1 MGSGMDLRKR
11 LVFVTLL
18 ALLLAIIGASA
29 ITTYTLQQQSQ
40 QQSILNQQQGLVGAG
55 NIAVNGI
62 IADELS
68 RLQVAAK
75 SLAINTDVQSA
86 LRYRSPGTVQ
96 DNLLEPYRVSSRL
109 TFISLIT
116 TEPLSQI
123 AQAKVLSPPE
133 LSSTALVSDSLRLQ
147 QDRSGIW
154 DGPPRPAGA
163 PVPQAPYAVAV
174 SPVLAGPGPTLV
186 GVVVVGRILDNTYV
200 TQQLTN
206 NLGDFQ
212 AAIVGSGPVLLALPT
227 ELEHAFTAAGAHRPY
242 QPQVQAAART
252 VPLPNDSWHAATWQ
266 IGKARYVVVTRPLG
280 FGSKDQLAVALA
292 AAAPFGGGHLFPTP
306 ISLWL
311 AGWLGITP
319 MAAFSL
325 VTRVLWLI
333 GVVLLL
339 AVVGCLVGIAIHH
352 VFRPIPRLTER
363 VEAFLQ
369 HQTWT
374 SAPTGPGELG
384 RLTGAVAALA
394 GEASHWSAEL
404 TLYRDRLQSVL
415 DSMGTGVVVSDNDG
429 RVELINPAAREL
441 LGIDPGAAALAVP
454 VARPISNGQAFQA
467 TNGRVINAISTPIRR
482 HDGET
487 LGLVT
492 VLEDMTRE
500 RELERVR
507 SDFLTVVSHE
517 LRTPLTAVKGSLDL
531 LLDGDAGALE
541 PLQQRF
547 LQTARRNA
555 ERLISLVQ
563 DLLDLSRL
571 EAGQVSLTLQPADIR
586 RILDDVII
594 GLGAIFESKHQQVH
608 VELPTQPVLVMAD
621 RRRFEQVVTNL
632 LGNASNYTP
641 EEGRIEVRA
650 QPDPDAGQ
658 AVLTVRNS
666 GPGIAPEDREHL
678 FEKFYRGGN
687 ALTRRDGGSG
697 LGLAIVKSL
706 VDLHHGTIAVESEPG
721 NGAAFIVRLP
731 LAGDERANTGR

>member
-1 MGSGMDLRKR
+1 
-11 LVFVTLL
+11 
-18 ALLLAIIGASA
+18 
-29 ITTYTLQQQSQ
+29 
-40 QQSILNQQQGLVGAG
+40 
-55 NIAVNGI
+55 
-62 IADELS
+62 
-68 RLQVAAK
+68 
-75 SLAINTDVQSA
+75 
-86 LRYRSPGTVQ
+86 
-96 DNLLEPYRVSSRL
+96 
-109 TFISLIT
+109 
-116 TEPLSQI
+116 
-123 AQAKVLSPPE
+123 
-133 LSSTALVSDSLRLQ
+133 
-147 QDRSGIW
+147 
-154 DGPPRPAGA
+154 
-163 PVPQAPYAVAV
+163 
-174 SPVLAGPGPTLV
+174 
-186 GVVVVGRILDNTYV
+186 
-200 TQQLTN
+200 
-206 NLGDFQ
+206 
-212 AAIVGSGPVLLALPT
+212 
-227 ELEHAFTAAGAHRPY
+227 
-242 QPQVQAAART
+242 
-252 VPLPNDSWHAATWQ
+252 
-266 IGKARYVVVTRPLG
+266 
-280 FGSKDQLAVALA
+280 
-292 AAAPFGGGHLFPTP
+292 
-306 ISLWL
+306 
-311 AGWLGITP
+311 
-319 MAAFSL
+319 

-384 RLTGAVAALA
+384 RLTGAVGALA

>member
-133 LSSTALVSDSLRLQ
+133 LSSIALVSDSLRLQ

-174 SPVLAGPGPTLV
+174 SPVLAGSTLL

-200 TQQLTN
+200 TQQLTA

-212 AAIVGSGPVLLALPT
+212 AAIVSSGLVALALPT
-227 ELEHAFTAAGAHRPY
+227 QLEHAFAAAGAHRPY

-280 FGSKDQLAVALA
+280 FGSKDQLAIALA